1 MPDSKKCRICGGD
14 EDQGRH
20 GYLVCIGDSNIPY
33 QQEGQEKAGQP
44 RVSVIVWSQ
53 CDSCKK
59 NRYMTLDDEG
69 NPPGACAECEKQA
82 AQE

>member
-14 EDQGRH
+14 EDQGSH
-20 GYLVCIGDSNIPY
+20 GYLVCIGDTETPD

-44 RVSVIVWSQ
+44 RVSVIVWRQ
-53 CDSCKK
+53 CESCRK

-82 AQE
+82 DQE